1 MLAAVLRGHVLP
13 GMLTTGDI
21 AKAIDANGGKAV
33 SMRTMG
39 TGTVNFARNGPD
51 LTVTADDGS
60 SAKLSGAGM
69 SASNGA
75 VLPIDA
81 VLKKF

>member
-1 MLAAVLRGHVLP
+1 
-13 GMLTTGDI
+13 MLTTADI
-21 AKAIDANGGKAV
+21 GKAIDANGGKPIT
-33 SMRTMG
+33 MRTMG
-39 TGTVNFARNGPD
+39 TGTVSFARNGSD
-51 LTVTADDGS
+51 LAVTADDGS

-69 SASNGA
+69 AASNGA